1 MISLSYIAPNPY
13 LLTNGIPMQILK
25 LITALL
31 VTAHAQWAMAF
42 LPIQHW
48 QTPNG
53 VNIYF
58 VETHDLPIL
67 DVSINFA
74 AGSSTDSIETSGR
87 AQMVQ
92 RLMSLGAGK
101 MSEDQI
107 AETLAD
113 IGAQLG
119 GQFDLDRAGFSLRT
133 LSSQAERTKALD
145 ILARIIQQ
153 PEFPESIFDRERTR
167 ALASLQEAD
176 TKPAV
181 IAGRT
186 LMKMLYGTHPY
197 GLRGSGEPESL
208 TALQRQDLV
217 DFYHSH
223 YTASNAVIAIIG
235 DVTRDEADR
244 IAKSLTH
251 ELPAGRPVATL
262 PAVKR
267 PVPMTQKIPHP
278 ASQSHIQLA
287 YPGLSRHDPDYF
299 PLLVGNHILGGGGF
313 VSRLVEEIRQKRGLV
328 YSVYSSFSPYRQQGP
343 FEIGLQTKKEQA
355 EQALELTRQVL
366 KDFVAQGPT
375 SEELQAAKQNIIGG
389 FPLRIDSNRKI
400 LGFLSVIGFYQLPLT
415 YLEDYVKAVEQV
427 TVKQVHDA
435 FRRRIDP
442 AGVVAVVV
450 GTADD

>member
-1 MISLSYIAPNPY
+1 MLQSKKC
-13 LLTNGIPMQILK
+13 LLTLEINMKILK

-31 VTAHAQWAMAF
+31 ITVHTQWAMAF

-53 VNIYF
+53 VKIYF

-67 DVSINFA
+67 DISINFA
-74 AGSSTDSIETSGR
+74 AGSSTDTAETSGR

-133 LSSQAERTKALD
+133 LSSQAERAKALD
-145 ILARIIQQ
+145 ILARIIQH
-153 PEFPESIFDRERTR
+153 PEFPEAVFNRERTR
-167 ALASLQEAD
+167 TLASLQEAN

-181 IAGRT
+181 IAERS
-186 LMKMLYGTHPY
+186 LMKMLYGSHPY
-197 GLRGSGEPESL
+197 GLRSSGEPASL
-208 TALQRQDLV
+208 TALQRKDLM
-217 DFYHSH
+217 DFYRSH
-223 YTASNAVIAIIG
+223 YTASNAIIAIIG
-235 DVTRDEADR
+235 DVTRDEADQ
-244 IAKSLTH
+244 IAQALTH
-251 ELPAGRPVATL
+251 ELPTGTPVATL
-262 PAVKR
+262 PAVKK
-267 PVPMTQKIPHP
+267 PAPMIQKIPHP

-287 YPGLSRHDPDYF
+287 YPGLSRHDSDYF

-328 YSVYSSFSPYRQQGP
+328 YSVYSAFSPYQQQGP

-355 EQALELTRQVL
+355 EQALELTQQVL
-366 KDFVAQGPT
+366 KDFVEQGPS
-375 SEELQAAKQNIIGG
+375 SEELEAAKQNIIGG

-400 LGFLSVIGFYQLPLT
+400 LGFLSVIGFYQLPLS
-415 YLEDYVKAVEQV
+415 YLEDYVRAVEQV

-435 FRRRIDP
+435 FKRRIDP
-442 AGVVAVVV
+442 KGMVVVVV
-450 GTADD
+450 GTAD

>member
-1 MISLSYIAPNPY
+1 MK
-13 LLTNGIPMQILK
+13 ILK

-31 VTAHAQWAMAF
+31 IIAHTQWAMAF

-48 QTPNG
+48 QTNG

-74 AGSSTDSIETSGR
+74 AGSSTDTVGTSGR

-101 MSEDQI
+101 LSEDQI

-119 GQFDLDRAGFSLRT
+119 GQFDLDQAGFSLRT
-133 LSSQAERTKALD
+133 LSSHAERTKALD
-145 ILARIIQQ
+145 VLARIIQH
-153 PEFPESIFDRERTR
+153 PEFPESILNRERTR
-167 ALASLQEAD
+167 TLASLQEAD

-181 IAGRT
+181 IAERT

-197 GLRGSGEPESL
+197 GLRGSGELESL

-217 DFYHSH
+217 DFYRSH

-235 DVTRDEADR
+235 DVTRDEADQ
-244 IAKSLTH
+244 IAQSLTH
-251 ELPAGRPVATL
+251 ELPTGKPVATL
-262 PAVKR
+262 PAVKK

-278 ASQSHIQLA
+278 ASQGHIRLA

-343 FEIGLQTKKEQA
+343 FEISLQTRKEQA
-355 EQALELTRQVL
+355 EQALELTQQVL
-366 KDFVAQGPT
+366 KDFVAQGP
-375 SEELQAAKQNIIGG
+375 SSDELQAAKQNIIGG

-400 LGFLSVIGFYQLPLT
+400 LGFLSVIGFYQLPLS

-427 TVKQVHDA
+427 TVQQVGDA

-442 AGVVAVVV
+442 AGMVAVVV
-450 GTADD
+450 GAAN